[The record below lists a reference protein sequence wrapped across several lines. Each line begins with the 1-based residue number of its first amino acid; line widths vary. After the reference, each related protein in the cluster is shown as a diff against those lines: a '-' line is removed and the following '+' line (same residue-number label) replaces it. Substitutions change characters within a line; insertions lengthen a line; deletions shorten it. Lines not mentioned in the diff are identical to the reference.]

1 MQTMSTTQAANSLIG
16 HGFNQGTIARV
27 MDDSELHG
35 HATVRQPS
43 IGKEVTVVRHGA
55 EVELTITSVVV
66 MHRHVVDD
74 FEHFRPGD
82 GLVWYHGPTNRDQT
96 GTIVAWAPEYRVNA
110 VGEIICLSARAVIH
124 VKHLTWGMG
133 LGKDQVQ
140 LAENFYRYG
149 SGIVMAYR

>member
-1 MQTMSTTQAANSLIG
+1 MSAGHATNVLIG
-16 HGFNQGTIARV
+16 HDFNQDTIASV
-27 MDDSELHG
+27 MDGSTLHG
-35 HATVRQPS
+35 HATIRQPS
-43 IGKEVTVVRHGA
+43 IGKEGTVIRHGA

-82 GLVWYHGPTNRDQT
+82 ELVWYHGPTNRHQT
-96 GTIVAWAPEYRVNA
+96 GTIVAWAPEYRINA
-110 VGEIICLSARAVIH
+110 VGEIICTAARAVIH

-149 SGIVMAYR
+149 SGIVMVYR